1 MVSQLQTEVQA
12 AFDVL
17 PVWVPGTIA
26 LGLLRNNLRVISS
39 LSLTVCQYP
48 SFYQLYSIVEP

>member
-17 PVWVPGTIA
+17 PVWVPATIA
-26 LGLLRNNLRVISS
+26 LGLLRHNLRVISS
-39 LSLTVCQYP
+39 LSLTVYQYL
-48 SFYQLYSIVEP
+48 SLHQLHSVVEP

>member
-17 PVWVPGTIA
+17 PVRVPSTIA
-26 LGLLRNNLRVISS
+26 LGLLRHNPRVISP
-39 LSLTVCQYP
+39 LSLTV
-48 SFYQLYSIVEP
+48 

>member
-17 PVWVPGTIA
+17 PVWVPAIIA
-26 LGLLRNNLRVISS
+26 LGLLRHNLRVISS
-39 LSLTVCQYP
+39 LSLTVCKYP
-48 SFYQLYSIVEP
+48 SLHQLHSIVEP